1 MPRIMPEPRY
11 LSMPSSVVGAVAFR
25 NDARNCG
32 PWVRLFTH
40 APEALTNSPAEIS
53 AAWPTAVTKSLCPR
67 TLTRSTQKPV
77 SALWKVTRST
87 SPARASVA
95 GGAALFVPSIP
106 LLAAGVAAW
115 RPHRSSPA
123 GVYIRAASARAWAS
137 MDRRR
142 RTTAPEG
149 RPGGGGGALLLPYG
163 AAPDGRLVRAC
174 AVPAGLACGCAC
186 PACGAPLIARRGQVL
201 AAHFAHAAPDR
212 ACAGALETALH
223 RLAKQL
229 IADGAALT
237 LPEVAAEHDGVRHV
251 VRPATTV
258 RTETATLEPGLDG
271 LRPDVVAVVAGRPLL
286 VEVAVTHACGP
297 AKIALIRQR
306 RLAAIE
312 IDLSWLARSA
322 PEEAVE
328 RAVLHSAPRRW
339 LWNRHAEAAE
349 AEMRGTAARL
359 AARRAR
365 AREGA
370 LGRGVRGPTAAAAAA
385 PPAPADRRLVEA
397 VGVVRWAGV

>member
-1 MPRIMPEPRY
+1 M
-11 LSMPSSVVGAVAFR
+11 S
-25 NDARNCG
+25 
-32 PWVRLFTH
+32 H
-40 APEALTNSPAEIS
+40 
-53 AAWPTAVTKSLCPR
+53 
-67 TLTRSTQKPV
+67 
-77 SALWKVTRST
+77 
-87 SPARASVA
+87 
-95 GGAALFVPSIP
+95 
-106 LLAAGVAAW
+106 
-115 RPHRSSPA
+115 
-123 GVYIRAASARAWAS
+123 
-137 MDRRR
+137 RR
-142 RTTAPEG
+142 RTTVPEG
-149 RPGGGGGALLLPYG
+149 RPGGGAGALLLPYG
-163 AAPDGRLVRAC
+163 AAADGRLVRAC

-258 RTETATLEPGLDG
+258 RPETATLEPGLDG

-349 AEMRGTAARL
+349 AKMRGTAARL

-365 AREGA
+365 AREEA
-370 LGRGVRGPTAAAAAA
+370 LGRVVRELTAAAAAA
-385 PPAPADRRLVEA
+385 PRAPADRRLVEA
-397 VGVVRWAGV
+397 VDVVRGAGLGGAVGTAVAGDGCFAVAREVWQSRLVARHVLGGIALDLGAEVASLRPLLRRGFAVPAPGGFGWPEITARCPTLRPPSEVVADYARALGVLGLLACGADGLWRAAGRATAAEARGRYRARRGRGESRPPA